1 MGSLVVLPHM
11 VPEQELP
18 GFTVAPEHFKSFCD
32 QAIYKFCT
40 QPAVVGDV
48 FVESVGCEVIAV
60 ADGVDPEVV
69 GTAVDPVL
77 H

>member
-1 MGSLVVLPHM
+1 M
-11 VPEQELP
+11 
-18 GFTVAPEHFKSFCD
+18 
-32 QAIYKFCT
+32 
-40 QPAVVGDV
+40 GDV

>member
-1 MGSLVVLPHM
+1 MGSMVLLPHM

-18 GFTVAPEHFKSFCD
+18 GFTVGPEYFESYCD

-40 QPAVVGDV
+40 QPAVVKDV
-48 FVESVGCEVIAV
+48 LVESVGFEVVAV
-60 ADGVDPEVV
+60 VDDVDTEVV